1 MSFAEIVG
9 HETPKRV
16 LQRAIRA
23 GRVSQAYLFEGAPNV
38 GKTLAAKTFAQ
49 ALTCESPPEPGEC
62 CEQCSLCRAIERGNH
77 PDFLLISPTTRLEL
91 KQDEEEPSSG
101 PRETVEIQGSLISV
115 EAISRLISHANLKP
129 ARARRKVSIVTSAE
143 AMNDP
148 AANRLLKTLEEPPG
162 DTTLIL
168 TTAAAPSL
176 LPTIVSR
183 CQLVRFGPVPV
194 GDIETMLRE
203 SYPDVDPGLA
213 HSVAA
218 LSGGRPGWADRLL
231 DHPDTLAIRSRLLD
245 LTAEL
250 PSQPMVYCLKA
261 AETITGAA
269 EDWWRATTE
278 GELSE
283 ELLKKNRDRVLRTK
297 IGELLDI
304 LLTWFRDLSLAREG
318 APGALWI
325 NADRAAEL
333 ATAARDAPADAPREA
348 QRAIR
353 EAKESLSGNANLRLT
368 VEVMLTRIWRA
379 MESAQSA

>member
-1 MSFAEIVG
+1 LPFASIVG
-9 HETPKRV
+9 HEGPRRV
-16 LQRAIRA
+16 LQQAIRS
-23 GRVSQAYLFEGAPNV
+23 GRVSHAYLFEGAPNV
-38 GKTLAAKTFAQ
+38 GKALAAKVFAQ
-49 ALTCESPPEPGEC
+49 ALTCEAPPEPGEC
-62 CEQCSLCRAIERGNH
+62 CDRCSLCRAIERGNH
-77 PDFLLISPTTRLEL
+77 PDFLAIDPTTRLEL
-91 KQDEEEPSSG
+91 KHDEDEPNG
-101 PRETVEIQGSLISV
+101 GARETVEIQGSLIPV
-115 EAISRLISHANLKP
+115 EAVSRLISHANLKP
-129 ARARRKVSIVTSAE
+129 AKARRKVAIVTSAE

-162 DTTLIL
+162 DTTIIL
-168 TTAAAPSL
+168 TTTAAALL

-183 CQLVRFGPVPV
+183 CQLVRFRPVPV
-194 GDIETMLRE
+194 SQIEALLRKRFPE
-203 SYPDVDPGLA
+203 ADPALV

-218 LSGGRPGWADRLL
+218 LSGGRPGWAERLL
-231 DHPDTLAIRSRLLD
+231 AHPDTLAIRDRLLD

-250 PSQPMVYCLKA
+250 PSRPMVYCLKA

-278 GELSE
+278 GDLSE
-283 ELLKKNRDRVLRTK
+283 DLLKKNRDRVLRTK

-325 NADRAAEL
+325 NADRADDL
-333 ATAARDAPADAPREA
+333 TAAARHVVPAAPGEA

-379 MESAQSA
+379 MASAQSA